1 MKKRPL
7 TRPIFEVKI
16 FTQFSIVFFEASHS
30 LFFFFEKP
38 IRKKI
43 KIAHPFIDFMS
54 STPSTTEESKN
65 STPDTSNAFDLF
77 GRMSPFMDPHL
88 MFPMFNHLKRVNEET
103 SVYQTKDLDAAELNV
118 ASATKMVDYEKDL
131 YEKVHSKAAPAE
143 MDAKAQET
151 NRRFDE
157 LEPQLQAL
165 FDLVNK
171 NPDAVQAMRDADQYT
186 LQDGASYKG
195 VTSKHGVTAAHV
207 EMLFE
212 YAKLTYESGNYEM
225 ATFYLSH
232 YLLLGVEEEGSDKM
246 HRALWGKL
254 AAEILYAITCNER
267 AETDKDRATV
277 QATFA
282 QAAADLE
289 VLSSQ
294 IDSNSNFT
302 QLTQL
307 SMRAWLL
314 HWSLFV
320 FFQQAEGGRD
330 ALVEMFLKEKY
341 LNCIQTYCPWL
352 LRYLAFAVVT
362 DKRRWRGRQKDDLL
376 KIIKLE
382 EYEYHDPITEFLICL
397 FHESDFDAAQSKMIT
412 CDAVLN
418 MDYFLS
424 PLRTEFLEMAKECI
438 FEMKCRIHQ
447 KIDMNQLA
455 ESLNLQQAEAERW
468 IIGLINDSK
477 LDAKIDSASNHV
489 EMEKSYPSIYSQ
501 IVAKT
506 KHLTYQTHAL
516 HDQVRDYYGECQATA
531 TAAAEAKAKLAAEA
545 EAAQRATEAA
555 EQEVRVTF
563 CCCCCCCCC

>member
-1 MKKRPL
+1 M
-7 TRPIFEVKI
+7 
-16 FTQFSIVFFEASHS
+16 
-30 LFFFFEKP
+30 
-38 IRKKI
+38 
-43 KIAHPFIDFMS
+43 
-54 STPSTTEESKN
+54 
-65 STPDTSNAFDLF
+65 PDTSNAFDLF

-88 MFPMFNHLKRVNEET
+88 MFPMFNHLKRVNEKT
-103 SVYQTKDLDAAELNV
+103 SVYQTKDLIAAELNV
-118 ASATKMVDYEKDL
+118 ASATKMVDFEKDL
-131 YEKVHSKAAPAE
+131 YTTVHSKAAPAA

-165 FDLVNK
+165 FELVNK

-195 VTSKHGVTAAHV
+195 VTSKHGVTTAHV

-232 YLLLGVEEEGSDKM
+232 YLLLGPEGSDKM

-382 EYEYHDPITEFLICL
+382 EYEYKDPVTEFLVCL
-397 FHESDFDAAQSKMIT
+397 FHESDFDAAQKKLTT

-424 PLRTEFLEMAKECI
+424 PLRTEFMEMAKECI

-531 TAAAEAKAKLAAEA
+531 TAAAEAKAKIAA
-545 EAAQRATEAA
+545 AASA
-555 EQEVRVTF
+555 EQKAALEAKEEVGFFLFMFIYLFLSIHSSVLFAARSLIFFFLFLSPFFSFSFLRRLTKNKRP
-563 CCCCCCCCC
+563 

>member
-1 MKKRPL
+1 MDSRNQDSHKPFKQNWFSLRLLLRPPL
-7 TRPIFEVKI
+7 YNKP
-16 FTQFSIVFFEASHS
+16 TQ
-30 LFFFFEKP
+30 
-38 IRKKI
+38 
-43 KIAHPFIDFMS
+43 M
-54 STPSTTEESKN
+54 STPSTTGETKATS
-65 STPDTSNAFDLF
+65 PDTSTSFDLF

-103 SVYQTKDLDAAELNV
+103 GIYQTKDLIAAELNV
-118 ASATKMVDYEKDL
+118 AGATKMVDFEKEL
-131 YEKVHSKAAPAE
+131 YTAVHNKPAPAT
-143 MDAKAQET
+143 MDAKAQQT
-151 NRRFDE
+151 LQRFDE
-157 LEPQLQAL
+157 LEPKLEAL
-165 FDLVNK
+165 TNLIVNK
-171 NPDAVQAMRDADQYT
+171 PDEVQAMRDAEQYT
-186 LQDGASYKG
+186 LQDGVAYKG
-195 VTSKHGVTAAHV
+195 VQSKYGITAAHV

-212 YAKLTYESGNYEM
+212 YAKLTYEAGNYEM
-225 ATFYLSH
+225 ATLYLSH
-232 YLLLGVEEEGSDKM
+232 YLLLGPEGSDTL

-254 AAEILYAITCNER
+254 AAEILYAITCNEQ
-267 AETDKDRATV
+267 AETNEDRANV

-282 QAAADLE
+282 QAAADLQ

-294 IDSNSNFT
+294 IDGGATFT

-320 FFQQAEGGRD
+320 YFQQAEGGRD
-330 ALVEMFLKEKY
+330 ALVEMLFKEKY
-341 LNCIQTYCPWL
+341 LNCIQTHCPWL

-382 EYEYHDPITEFLICL
+382 EYEYKDPVTEFLVCL
-397 FHESDFDAAQSKMIT
+397 FHESDFDAAQKKLLE
-412 CDAVLN
+412 CDSVLN

-424 PLRTEFLEMAKECI
+424 PLRTEFMEMAKECI

-489 EMEKSYPSIYSQ
+489 EMERSYPSIYSQ
-501 IVAKT
+501 IVSKT

-516 HDQVRDYYGECQATA
+516 HDQVRDYYGECKATA
-531 TAAAEAKAKLAAEA
+531 TAAAEERAKAQAAA
-545 EAAQRATEAA
+545 LA
-555 EQEVRVTF
+555 EQKQQLEAKEAVRLF
-563 CCCCCCCCC
+563 LLFSLHF